1 MVSKSGSYRYHP
13 QRLLKIRVPRA
24 HLEFPNY
31 KHLGR
36 VQECM
41 LVKQTCCL
49 VLFGSCF
56 FSNTKPIQVL
66 SETDHA
72 WSSVN
77 VIIDYYLLHT
87 EGTYGLST
95 VVEERTSEKSP
106 WPLHLWEERR
116 MCPRKTNQTKTKVR
130 NRNKCSLIQIELRE
144 EKKMQLGK
152 EMRIQGGKERALET
166 LKSWESRLLKQAT
179 VLQKKGGYIERVK

>member
-13 QRLLKIRVPRA
+13 QRLLKIHVPRS
-24 HLEFPNY
+24 HLEFLNN

-36 VQECM
+36 VQEYM

-49 VLFGSCF
+49 VLFWSCL

-77 VIIDYYLLHT
+77 VIIDYYLLHK
-87 EGTYGLST
+87 EGTYALST

-116 MCPRKTNQTKTKVR
+116 MCPRKTNQTKTKVH

-144 EKKMQLGK
+144 EKKMQLEK
-152 EMRIQGGKERALET
+152 EMGKKEGN
-166 LKSWESRLLKQAT
+166 KQHLKQWKA
-179 VLQKKGGYIERVK
+179 ERREFWNKQQSSKNRGRGT

>member
-13 QRLLKIRVPRA
+13 QRLLKIRVPRS
-24 HLEFPNY
+24 HLEFLNY

-77 VIIDYYLLHT
+77 AITDYYLLHT

-144 EKKMQLGK
+144 EKKNAAW
-152 EMRIQGGKERALET
+152 ERNANTRRKRKSTWNTEKLREQTFET
-166 LKSWESRLLKQAT
+166 SNSPP
-179 VLQKKGGYIERVK
+179 KKGGGT